1 MQAPEVKGQSK
12 GKGNFV
18 PRDVFTRK
26 WVVGTEFN
34 GIRPQ
39 LKVLNL
45 QTGAVETGDF
55 TCLGRYVQFDVP
67 TLMLKR
73 ITFELSCLSRVP
85 ASEYAQAF
93 GLPHWAHSGQTAF
106 ELQLPTRK
114 VVIPCQVLACALFGV
129 SVHNRRRLL
138 LPTGLSD
145 PRVVTGRRATISKS
159 PRDAEK
165 RSSEWVQEHLS
176 ARASWA
182 SIYAA
187 ALKGTLDMS
196 LPEGQVDVR
205 FTGVRHGGAFFVTR
219 LSISTLRSSDHVRSP
234 GKKVY
239 EFRKPGTPR
248 PRQGAQPWLQP
259 AQLAGL
265 ACVTDGVS
273 DAQWAAVSELL
284 LEKHGHLRRPVRA
297 RRSLNLAL
305 RRYGS
310 GCDWEAAGAKS
321 TRTQR
326 GAAYVINRLR
336 KLGRL
341 DAAIAALR
349 EAQWSAA

>member
-1 MQAPEVKGQSK
+1 MRAPEGTAKRR
-12 GKGNFV
+12 GNFV

-26 WVVGTEFN
+26 WVVGTEFD
-34 GIRPQ
+34 G
-39 LKVLNL
+39 LKPRLRVLDL
-45 QTGAVETGDF
+45 QTGAIETGDF
-55 TCLGRYVQFDVP
+55 TSLGRYVQFDVP
-67 TLMLKR
+67 TIMLKR
-73 ITFELSCLSRVP
+73 ITFELSSLSRVP

-93 GLPHWAHSGQTAF
+93 GLPHWAPSGQTAF

-114 VVIPCQVLACALFGV
+114 VVIPCQVLACGLFGV
-129 SVHNRRRLL
+129 SIHNRRRLL

-145 PRVVTGRRATISKS
+145 PRIVSGRRATISKA
-159 PRDAEK
+159 PKDAEK

-196 LPEGQVDVR
+196 LPAAQVDVR
-205 FTGVRHGGAFFVTR
+205 FTGVRQEGAFFVTR
-219 LSISTLRSSDHVRSP
+219 LSISTLRSSDHVCSP

-239 EFRKPGTPR
+239 EFRRPGTPR
-248 PRQGAQPWLQP
+248 PKVGSLPSLRPE
-259 AQLAGL
+259 QLAGL
-265 ACVTDGVS
+265 TCVTDGVS
-273 DAQWAAVSELL
+273 DAQWAVVSQLL
-284 LEKHGHLRRPVRA
+284 LDKHGHLRSPVRA

-305 RRYGS
+305 RRCGS

-321 TRTQR
+321 ARTRR

-341 DAAIAALR
+341 EAAIAALR
-349 EAQWSAA
+349 EAQRSGA

>member
-1 MQAPEVKGQSK
+1 MRAPEVTGRPK

-26 WVVGTEFN
+26 WIVGTEFD
-34 GIRPQ
+34 GIRPR
-39 LKVLNL
+39 LKILNL
-45 QTGAVETGDF
+45 QTGAIEPGDF
-55 TCLGRYVQFDVP
+55 TNLGRYVQFDVP
-67 TLMLKR
+67 TIMLKR

-85 ASEYAQAF
+85 ASEYTQAF
-93 GLPHWAHSGQTAF
+93 GLPHWAHSGQTVF

-145 PRVVTGRRATISKS
+145 PRIVSGRRATISKA
-159 PRDAEK
+159 PKDAEK

-176 ARASWA
+176 ARASWT

-187 ALKGTLDMS
+187 ALEGTLDMS
-196 LPEGQVDVR
+196 LPEAQVDVR
-205 FTGVRHGGAFFVTR
+205 FTGVRQEGAFFVTR

-248 PRQGAQPWLQP
+248 PRVGSLPFLKP

-265 ACVTDGVS
+265 VCVQEGVS
-273 DAQWAAVSELL
+273 NAQWAAVSALL
-284 LEKHGHLRRPVRA
+284 LDKHGNLRSPVRA

-310 GCDWEAAGAKS
+310 GCDWEAAGSKS
-321 TRTQR
+321 ARTQR
-326 GAAYVINRLR
+326 AAAYVINRLR
-336 KLGRL
+336 RL
-341 DAAIAALR
+341 NRLEAAIAALR
-349 EAQWSAA
+349 EAERSGA

>member
-1 MQAPEVKGQSK
+1 MQALENKPQTKRR
-12 GKGNFV
+12 GNFV
-18 PRDVFTRK
+18 PRDFLTRK
-26 WVVGTEFN
+26 WVVGAEFD
-34 GIRPQ
+34 GTKPQ

-45 QTGAVETGDF
+45 QTGAVEMGDF
-55 TCLGRYVQFDVP
+55 RSIGRYVQFDVP
-67 TLMLKR
+67 TIMLKR

-85 ASEYAQAF
+85 VSEYAQSF

-106 ELQLPTRK
+106 ELQRSREK
-114 VVIPCQVLACALFGV
+114 VVIPCQVLASALFGV
-129 SVHNRRRLL
+129 SLHNRRRLL

-145 PRVVTGRRATISKS
+145 PRIVSGRRATISKA
-159 PRDAEK
+159 PKDAEK

-196 LPEGQVDVR
+196 LPDGQVDVR
-205 FTGVRHGGAFFVTR
+205 FTGVRRGGAFFVTR

-248 PRQGAQPWLQP
+248 PRVGSLPSLKP
-259 AQLAGL
+259 EQLAGL
-265 ACVTDGVS
+265 TCVSDGVS

-284 LEKHGHLRRPVRA
+284 LNKHGHLRSPLRA
-297 RRSLNLAL
+297 RRSFNLAL

-321 TRTQR
+321 ARTRR

-341 DAAIAALR
+341 EAAIAALR
-349 EAQWSAA
+349 EAQRSAA